1 MRSSDWSSDVCSSDL
16 PYIVF
21 FEWDKSDISP
31 DAATILDNA
40 ITAYGDCGG
49 ANVML
54 AGHADKSG
62 AASYN
67 VGLSQRRADAVRAYM
82 TSKGI
87 PDGVI
92 STEPF
97 GGSAPRVE
105 KAGGVRE
112 LQTRRVEINHGPDY
126 GLELLNGREAGRE
139 KG

>member
-1 MRSSDWSSDVCSSDL
+1 MYCFFFKQKTAYEMRISDWSSDVCSSDL
-16 PYIVF
+16 
-21 FEWDKSDISP
+21 DISP

-87 PDGVI
+87 HDGVI
-92 STEPF
+92 STEAF
-97 GGSAPRVE
+97 GESAPRVE
-105 KAGGVRE
+105 TADGVRA
-112 LQTRRVEINHGPDY
+112 LQNRT
-126 GLELLNGREAGRE
+126 LESHNGTGSGTEFNQT
-139 KG
+139 